1 MKKSDI
7 SALHESSIKQLLE
20 KLEKTQLELVQS
32 RLALSANK
40 LEDSSKVY
48 RLRKEVAKI
57 KTVLTIKKQ
66 QEGKTEKIDNDNK
79 DGENST
85 K

>member
-1 MKKSDI
+1 MKKNDL
-7 SALHESSIKQLLE
+7 SALHESTIKQLLE
-20 KLEKTQLELVQS
+20 RLEKTQLELVQA

-48 RLRKEVAKI
+48 RLRKEVAKL
-57 KTVLTIKKQ
+57 KTVLTLKKQ
-66 QEGKTEKIDNDNK
+66 QEEKIANSENK
-79 DGENST
+79 ENST

>member
-1 MKKSDI
+1 MKKSEI

-20 KLEKTQLELVQS
+20 KLAKTQLELVQA

-57 KTVLTIKKQ
+57 KTILTIKKQ
-66 QEGKTEKIDNDNK
+66 QEEQAKKDDNK
-79 DGENST
+79 AEDSST